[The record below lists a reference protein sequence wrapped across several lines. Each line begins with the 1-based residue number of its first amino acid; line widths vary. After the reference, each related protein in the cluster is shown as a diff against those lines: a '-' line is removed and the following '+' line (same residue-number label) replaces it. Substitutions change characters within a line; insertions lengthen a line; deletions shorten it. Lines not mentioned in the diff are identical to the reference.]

1 MFLAVVIGDV
11 VATRKVNTLDGKK
24 LMIIQPIDLITKK
37 PNFKPVV
44 AADTVGSGIGNII
57 LYVDSREGSWPFL
70 PVQVPCDAAIVG
82 IVDTVDI
89 ESVPTE
95 AMAEGKLMEIEE

>member
-11 VATRKVNTLDGKK
+11 VATRKIDTLEGKK
-24 LMIIQPIDLITKK
+24 LLIIQPIDLITRK

-57 LYVDSREGSWPFL
+57 LYVDSREGSMPFL
-70 PVQVPCDAAIVG
+70 PLQVPCDAAIVG
-82 IVDTVDI
+82 IVDTVDVKL
-89 ESVPTE
+89 VPTE
-95 AMAEGKLMEIEE
+95 VAKEGAMEIEE

>member
-11 VATRKVNTLDGKK
+11 IATRKVDTLDGKK
-24 LMIIQPIDLITKK
+24 LMIIQPIDLINRK
-37 PNFKPVV
+37 PNSKPVV
-44 AADTVGSGIGNII
+44 AADTVGSGIGNTV

-70 PVQVPCDAAIVG
+70 PAQVPCDAAIVG

-89 ESVPTE
+89 ESVPMEVSTE
-95 AMAEGKLMEIEE
+95 VELMEVKE

>member
-11 VATRKVNTLDGKK
+11 IATRKVDTLEGKK
-24 LMIIQPIDLITKK
+24 LLIIQPIDLITKK

-44 AADTVGSGIGNII
+44 AADTVGSGIGSTV

-82 IVDTVDI
+82 IVDTVDT
-89 ESVPTE
+89 ESVQAEKAVEEEFTE
-95 AMAEGKLMEIEE
+95 IAE